1 LAMQSVGYPLLAVVC
16 VGLLA
21 GALAQKTTSPL
32 DALWQTPALRFFGRY
47 SYGIYVLHPLL
58 LLLVIRGGFDVP
70 YFAHLL
76 GSQLAGQA
84 VFAGIITAGSVSVA
98 LVSWHFWE
106 QPFLRLKSYVP
117 MLGPTALLG
126 LPDPLRAGSAPRAR
140 PLPVCP
146 PHERDTLGRSV
157 GAHSLE
163 QPAGV

>member
-1 LAMQSVGYPLLAVVC
+1 MQSVGYPLLAVVC

-21 GALAQKTTSPL
+21 GALCQKMSSPL

-70 YFAHLL
+70 YFAQLL

-84 VFAGIITAGSVSVA
+84 VFAGIITAGSAGVA

-117 MLGPTALLG
+117 MLGPNPLLRSPVG
-126 LPDPLRAGSAPRAR
+126 VPQGTSLPM
-140 PLPVCP
+140 CP
-146 PHERDTLGRSV
+146 PHERGTFGRNV
-157 GAHSLE
+157 GAHPLE
-163 QPAGV
+163 QPARV